1 MKWKDVK
8 LGLKGIP
15 MPGDECNELAF
26 LALIARRTENQEVLA
41 KLSTHRLWWIRKWV
55 ARRIEDQE
63 ILWKMYSAEHTNGDS
78 SDAVIEWVAR
88 RIKDQ
93 DRLWSMA
100 STRTGYNA
108 GMTWVARRI
117 KDQDRLWSMVSTVS
131 GYNDGMTDEIVAS
144 RIEDQDRLW
153 SMYSDGCYPNV
164 CLAIAKRIKDQD
176 RLWSMRNYEAERVK
190 AMVVKRIKDEGRLWQ
205 YMIASTF
212 SWCMANQYVRRLSP
226 DSLWRYFSNTI
237 MANSSDGTREST
249 ACIVYIVNNVHDQDK
264 ILDVYSI
271 YARADASYK
280 TRMRLIELAP
290 MVFTSRHHIEAAAV
304 LIGDY
309 YNASLK
315 SKLLEK
321 DEDVI

>member
-41 KLSTHRLWWIRKWV
+41 KLSTHRLWRIRKWV

-93 DRLWSMA
+93 DRLWSM
-100 STRTGYNA
+100 
-108 GMTWVARRI
+108 
-117 KDQDRLWSMVSTVS
+117 
-131 GYNDGMTDEIVAS
+131 
-144 RIEDQDRLW
+144 
-153 SMYSDGCYPNV
+153 
-164 CLAIAKRIKDQD
+164 
-176 RLWSMRNYEAERVK
+176 RNYEWSMGDHKYDECVR
-190 AMVVKRIKDEGRLWQ
+190 AMIVKRIKDEGRLWQ

-237 MANSSDGTREST
+237 MANSSDDTREST
-249 ACIVYIVNNVHDQDK
+249 ACIVYIVNNVHD
-264 ILDVYSI
+264 
-271 YARADASYK
+271 
-280 TRMRLIELAP
+280 
-290 MVFTSRHHIEAAAV
+290 
-304 LIGDY
+304 
-309 YNASLK
+309 
-315 SKLLEK
+315 
-321 DEDVI
+321 

>member
-41 KLSTHRLWWIRKWV
+41 KLSTHRLWRIRKWV

-78 SDAVIEWVAR
+78 SDAVIE
-88 RIKDQ
+88 
-93 DRLWSMA
+93 
-100 STRTGYNA
+100 
-108 GMTWVARRI
+108 WVARRI

-176 RLWSMRNYEAERVK
+176 RLWSMRNYEWSMGDHKYDECVR
-190 AMVVKRIKDEGRLWQ
+190 AMIVKRIKDEGRLWQ
-205 YMIASTF
+205 YMIASTFSWCTF

-237 MANSSDGTREST
+237 MANSSDDTREST

-280 TRMRLIELAP
+280 TRMRLIKLAP

>member
-78 SDAVIEWVAR
+78 SDAVIE
-88 RIKDQ
+88 
-93 DRLWSMA
+93 
-100 STRTGYNA
+100 
-108 GMTWVARRI
+108 WVARRI

-315 SKLLEK
+315 SNLLEK